1 MKKTHKILL
10 LIVLLTIQISVLMA
24 QPGGPGGGPG
34 GGDPPVGGG
43 AGIPLDGGA
52 LELLLAGLAYMG
64 FTKTRAWFKNRSV
77 KPGESLN

>member
-1 MKKTHKILL
+1 MKKSHKIAL

-34 GGDPPVGGG
+34 GGDPPVGG

-52 LELLLAGLAYMG
+52 LELLITGIAYMG
-64 FTKTRAWFKNRSV
+64 FTKFRAWFKGRI
-77 KPGESLN
+77 E

>member
-1 MKKTHKILL
+1 MKKSYKIAL

-34 GGDPPVGGG
+34 GGDPPVGG

-52 LELLLAGLAYMG
+52 LELLLVGLSYLGLSKARVW
-64 FTKTRAWFKNRSV
+64 FKTRSV
-77 KPGESLN
+77 

>member
-10 LIVLLTIQISVLMA
+10 VIVMLSIQVSMLMA

-34 GGDPPVGGG
+34 GGDPPVGG

-52 LELLLAGLAYMG
+52 LELLLAGLVYMG
-64 FTKTRAWFKNRSV
+64 FTKTKAWYKRRI
-77 KPGESLN
+77 LLR